1 VKDPESHTPGKERA
15 AGVAENTLQQGLMLL
30 AAGQYGNVIQT
41 LMPLSITDDELEE
54 SLSTILAR
62 AVTGTT

>member
-1 VKDPESHTPGKERA
+1 MKDPESHTTGKGRA

-30 AAGQYGNVIQT
+30 AAGQYGNMIQT
-41 LMPLSITDDELEE
+41 LMPLSITDDDLEE
-54 SLSTILAR
+54 SLSILAR

>member
-1 VKDPESHTPGKERA
+1 M
-15 AGVAENTLQQGLMLL
+15 AENTLQQGLMLL

>member
-54 SLSTILAR
+54 SLSILAR
-62 AVTGTT
+62 AVTETT